1 MIGAGTDEAGTRVLW
16 PTTGAVARLD
26 DSPGAGRVPRPAVGR
41 RRATAAVTLLLVVV
55 AAVAVAAPAPAFG
68 QPTDVM
74 ASLPTAAQPPG
85 GGDGFGEGEVVD
97 RYGIP
102 VFEYEIAGRQGGGV
116 DGTFQRLGIWLAD
129 VLFSISRLIVVG
141 LIWLLDFALD
151 FGVADL
157 MLTPIQQL
165 IGVYETNF
173 VGNVSGGGWGL
184 VPLAL
189 MICVFWF
196 GLAALRGR
204 VGKGVGEIT
213 VSFVL
218 SVVLGAILANP
229 GGFLLG
235 DEGLM
240 GRARDIGVDVATT
253 AVQPPTSDPPP
264 CVQRPPVGGE
274 ELVDGCFI
282 DDFGD
287 GAPPTRSDPQYLRWV
302 MQMWLVDMYV
312 RRPHQQMTYGQR
324 LDCPLVLTVRGEDE
338 ANRCDASYEDGG
350 DHTCV
355 DRYNQILQAN
365 SANAPEA
372 AGANQGSYMYDMMH
386 PDEPV
391 EGCPEGEELAAYLDS
406 GGGDRIAVGALL
418 LLALLVLAAFLVV
431 GVLIPIIVGQLMVA
445 ILAVALIFVLPIAL
459 VGGGGRRILWKWF
472 GLLLAAAFMIIVSLV
487 GLALM
492 LITTELLLQSQQRYF
507 FINLLMVG
515 ISSVL
520 FIWLQRKVL
529 AGSLLAGRRAGQA
542 IADVPIGVT
551 SGMQVTVTALAGR
564 ARPDPAA
571 RAATA
576 GYRPLDVRQH
586 NRKGRKD
593 LERER
598 RYGLQWER
606 KQERRVGSWWRL
618 RSRR

>member
-1 MIGAGTDEAGTRVLW
+1 M
-16 PTTGAVARLD
+16 
-26 DSPGAGRVPRPAVGR
+26 
-41 RRATAAVTLLLVVV
+41 RRALVLVLVALALLTAADPALAHTMD
-55 AAVAVAAPAPAFG
+55 AV
-68 QPTDVM
+68 
-74 ASLPTAAQPPG
+74 AAQPPAG
-85 GGDGFGEGEVVD
+85 GEGFGEGEVVD

-116 DGTFQRLGIWLAD
+116 DGTFQRLGIWLSD
-129 VLFSISRLIVVG
+129 VLFSISRMIVVG

-157 MLTPIQQL
+157 MLSPIQQL

-173 VGNVSGGGWGL
+173 VGNISGGGWGL

-213 VSFVL
+213 MSFVL
-218 SVVLGAILANP
+218 AAVLGAILANP

-235 DEGLM
+235 DEGLV

-253 AVQPPTSDPPP
+253 AVQPPEDDPPP
-264 CVQRPPVGGE
+264 CIQRPPVGSE
-274 ELVDGCFI
+274 RLIDGCFA
-282 DDFGD
+282 DEFGD

-312 RRPHQQMTYGQR
+312 RRPHQQMSYGQR
-324 LDCPLVLTVRGEDE
+324 LDCPLVLTVRGSDD
-338 ANRCDASYEDGG
+338 ASRCDAPFEDGG
-350 DHTCV
+350 DHACV
-355 DRYNQILQAN
+355 DRYNQIVLAN
-365 SANAPEA
+365 SADAPEA
-372 AGANQGSYMYDMMH
+372 AGANPGSYMYDMMH

-391 EGCPEGEELAAYLDS
+391 PGCAEGEELAAYLDS

-418 LLALLVLAAFLVV
+418 LLALLVLATFLVI

-445 ILAVALIFVLPIAL
+445 ILAVALVFVLPMAL
-459 VGGGGRRILWKWF
+459 IGGGGRRILWKWF
-472 GLLLAAAFMIIVSLV
+472 GLLLAAAFMLIVSLV

-520 FIWLQRKVL
+520 FLTLQRRML
-529 AGSLLAGRRAGQA
+529 SGAMAGGRGVGGALSRMRIGGSGGGGGGGVEGWARASSVGY
-542 IADVPIGVT
+542 VPIDRYRRNRET
-551 SGMQVTVTALAGR
+551 QQAANRTALVTK
-564 ARPDPAA
+564 
-571 RAATA
+571 RAADNLA
-576 GYRPLDVRQH
+576 
-586 NRKGRKD
+586 NRGRWIRRITR
-593 LERER
+593 RE
-598 RYGLQWER
+598 
-606 KQERRVGSWWRL
+606 
-618 RSRR
+618 